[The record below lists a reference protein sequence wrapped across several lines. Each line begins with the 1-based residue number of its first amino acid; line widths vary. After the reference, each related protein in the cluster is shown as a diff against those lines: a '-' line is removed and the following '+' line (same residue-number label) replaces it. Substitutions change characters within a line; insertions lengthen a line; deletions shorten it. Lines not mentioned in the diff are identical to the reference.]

1 MDNEKQTILLVDEN
15 GEECEFEIAEVF
27 GVDELNSEYAIVV
40 PVDSEEEAGI
50 LLKMI
55 EEEDGTMTLATV
67 EDEEEY
73 DIAAEVYATLFMSED
88 N

>member
-1 MDNEKQTILLVDEN
+1 MNDEKQTILLVDED
-15 GEECEFEIAEVF
+15 GVECEFEISEVF
-27 GVDELNSEYAIVV
+27 GVDELNSEYAVV
-40 PVDSEEEAGI
+40 IPVDSEEEEGI

-55 EEEDGTMTLATV
+55 EEADGSMTLATI

-73 DIAAEVYATLFMSED
+73 DIAAEVYATLFMNED